1 MQLKAQRR
9 KRPWVGIMLALLGGT
24 FGLHRAYLGEWR
36 WMVVY
41 VALCWTGRPP
51 RGGIHAAALP
61 AREWRTGHSEH
72 GLVAK
77 DGVMMETVPAPRGG
91 A

>member
-9 KRPWVGIMLALLGGT
+9 KAAVGRLMLALLGGT

-41 VALCWTGRPP
+41 VALCWTGLPTLAGLLEAAYMP
-51 RGGIHAAALP
+51 RRCRLVNAEANAAHTVWL
-61 AREWRTGHSEH
+61 R
-72 GLVAK
+72 K
-77 DGVMMETVPAPRGG
+77 MEG
-91 A
+91 

>member
-1 MQLKAQRR
+1 MRLKAQRR

-41 VALCWTGRPP
+41 VALCWTGLPTLAGILEAAYMP
-51 RGGIHAAALP
+51 RRCRLVNGEQAEANAAHTAWL
-61 AREWRTGHSEH
+61 R
-72 GLVAK
+72 K
-77 DGVMMETVPAPRGG
+77 MEG
-91 A
+91 